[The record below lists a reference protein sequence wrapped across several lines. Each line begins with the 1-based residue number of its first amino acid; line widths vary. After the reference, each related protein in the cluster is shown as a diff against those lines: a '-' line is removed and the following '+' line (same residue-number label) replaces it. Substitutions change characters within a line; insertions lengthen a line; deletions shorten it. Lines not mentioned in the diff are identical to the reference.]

1 MATPLIHIVRVLG
14 GCYTSPHCVLTDAG
28 REEKAQMA
36 NQGGLEGIAVA
47 DITTSF
53 VDGSVGELIYSG
65 YRIEDLAEHATFEE
79 VLFLLFQSRL
89 PTRQEYEDLRATIA
103 ANAAIPA
110 AVVQM
115 LQSLPK
121 DSPGMAALRTAVSML
136 SAFDPDAENLLDKDA
151 AARKALRL
159 TGQIMTICAAWI
171 RIIRG
176 QAPVQ
181 PRSDLGVAQNFV
193 YMMSGEEPDATASAA
208 LDVYLVLLAEHGM
221 NASTFAARVV
231 TATGSDMH
239 SAIVAGIGALKGP
252 AHGGANSAAMNMFLE
267 IGEVDNVAP
276 WFEANIKTG
285 KRRIM
290 GIGHR
295 VYKAPDPRAAIL
307 KRQAEAL
314 AESSG
319 NRKWYDIAVKLAETA
334 RADDYF
340 VQRKLFPN
348 VDYYSAIVLY
358 TLDLD
363 VDMFTPLFAVS
374 RIAGWATHVIAQM
387 GGRLIRP
394 KANYVGPRDLPW
406 LPLDKR

>member
-1 MATPLIHIVRVLG
+1 
-14 GCYTSPHCVLTDAG
+14 
-28 REEKAQMA
+28 MA

-53 VDGSVGELIYSG
+53 VDGSAGELIYSG
-65 YRIEDLAEHATFEE
+65 YAIEDLAENATFEE
-79 VLFLLFQSRL
+79 VLFLLFHSRL
-89 PTRQEYEDLRATIA
+89 PTRPEYAELRASIA
-103 ANAAIPA
+103 ANAAIPD
-110 AVVQM
+110 AVIAM

-121 DSPGMAALRTAVSML
+121 DTPAMAALRTAVSML
-136 SAFDPDAENLLDKDA
+136 SAFDPDAENLLDKEV

-159 TGQIMTICAAWI
+159 TGQIMTICAAWM
-171 RIIRG
+171 RIARG
-176 QAPVQ
+176 KTPVK

-193 YMMSGEEPDATASAA
+193 YMMGGEEPDATACAA

-267 IGEVDNVAP
+267 IGEVDHVEA
-276 WFEANIKTG
+276 WFEANIKSG

-307 KRQAEAL
+307 KRQAKAL
-314 AESSG
+314 ADSSG
-319 NRKWYDIAVKLAETA
+319 NRKWFDIADKLAETA

-340 VQRKLFPN
+340 IQRKLYPN
-348 VDYYSAIVLY
+348 VDYFSAIALY

-363 VDMFTPLFAVS
+363 IDMFTPLFAMA
-374 RIAGWATHVIAQM
+374 RMAGWAAHVIAQM

-394 KANYVGPRDLPW
+394 KANYVGPRGLPW
-406 LPLDKR
+406 LPLDER

>member
-1 MATPLIHIVRVLG
+1 
-14 GCYTSPHCVLTDAG
+14 
-28 REEKAQMA
+28 MA

-65 YRIEDLAEHATFEE
+65 YRIEDLAENATFEE
-79 VLFLLFQSRL
+79 VLFLLFHSRL
-89 PTRQEYEDLRATIA
+89 PTRQEYEELRATIA
-103 ANAAIPA
+103 ANAAIPDA
-110 AVVQM
+110 IITM

-121 DSPGMAALRTAVSML
+121 ATSAMAALRTAVSML
-136 SAFDPDAENLLDKDA
+136 SAFDPDAENLLDKDLA
-151 AARKALRL
+151 ACKALRL
-159 TGQIMTICAAWI
+159 TGQIMTICAAWM
-171 RIIRG
+171 RIVRG
-176 QAPVQ
+176 QTPVE

-231 TATGSDMH
+231 TATGSDLH

-267 IGEVDNVAP
+267 IGEVDNVVP
-276 WFEANIKTG
+276 WFDANIKSG

-307 KRQAEAL
+307 KRQAKAL
-314 AESSG
+314 ADNSG
-319 NRKWYDIAVKLAETA
+319 DRKWFDIADKLAETA

-340 VQRKLFPN
+340 IQRKLYPN
-348 VDYYSAIVLY
+348 VDYYSAIALY

-363 VDMFTPLFAVS
+363 VDMFTPLFAMA
-374 RIAGWATHVIAQM
+374 RIAGWAAHVIAQM

-406 LPLDKR
+406 LPLDER

>member
-1 MATPLIHIVRVLG
+1 MA
-14 GCYTSPHCVLTDAG
+14 Y
-28 REEKAQMA
+28 
-36 NQGGLEGIAVA
+36 QGGLEGIAVA

-65 YRIEDLAEHATFEE
+65 YRIEDLAENATFEE
-79 VLFLLFQSRL
+79 VLFLLFHSRL
-89 PTRQEYEDLRATIA
+89 PTRQEYAELRATIA
-103 ANAAIPA
+103 ANAAIPD
-110 AVVQM
+110 AVIAM
-115 LQSLPK
+115 LQALPK
-121 DSPGMAALRTAVSML
+121 ATSAMAALRTAVSML
-136 SAFDPDAENLLDKDA
+136 AAFDADAENLLDKDVA
-151 AARKALRL
+151 ACKALRL
-159 TGQIMTICAAWI
+159 TGQIMTICAAWM
-171 RIIRG
+171 RIVRG
-176 QAPVQ
+176 QTPLQ

-267 IGEVDNVAP
+267 IGEVDNVVP
-276 WFEANIKTG
+276 WFEANIKSG

-307 KRQAEAL
+307 KRQAKAL
-314 AESSG
+314 AENSG
-319 NRKWYDIAVKLAETA
+319 NRKWFDIADKLAETA
-334 RADDYF
+334 RADEYF
-340 VQRKLFPN
+340 IQRKLYPN
-348 VDYYSAIVLY
+348 VDYYSAIALY

-363 VDMFTPLFAVS
+363 VDMFTPLFAMA
-374 RIAGWATHVIAQM
+374 RIAGWAAHVIAQM

-406 LPLDKR
+406 LPLDER